1 MLCDVYIY
9 IYFFL
14 YLADPDEDRGCST
27 NTALIRSLITL
38 LFFLSCLPLS
48 FHQLILET
56 SENVKYNASSPK
68 IDHVP
73 NVQNILSPEFF
84 LLFIC
89 GFKDTVRVRF
99 HLVFIRHIQ
108 DYHKKVIFARI
119 LLSTDWQP
127 CPRDQ
132 CLGVLE
138 RDRQSQQ
145 KQIYILKNTL
155 IANILKKQKHFKA
168 SKGAHLFHMCNQQ

>member
-73 NVQNILSPEFF
+73 NV
-84 LLFIC
+84 
-89 GFKDTVRVRF
+89 
-99 HLVFIRHIQ
+99 
-108 DYHKKVIFARI
+108 
-119 LLSTDWQP
+119 
-127 CPRDQ
+127 
-132 CLGVLE
+132 
-138 RDRQSQQ
+138 
-145 KQIYILKNTL
+145 
-155 IANILKKQKHFKA
+155 
-168 SKGAHLFHMCNQQ
+168 